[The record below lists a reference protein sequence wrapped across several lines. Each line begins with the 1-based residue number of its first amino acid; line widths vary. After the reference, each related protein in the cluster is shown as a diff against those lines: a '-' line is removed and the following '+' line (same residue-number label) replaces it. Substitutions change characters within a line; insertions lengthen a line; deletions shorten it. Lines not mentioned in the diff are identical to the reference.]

1 MTKADQKCKYSC
13 AEQFELNGQE
23 THRCVNKDFS
33 SSWLPFQDYDDFQ
46 IEPKKL
52 DHFLPP
58 KCIPICGNHETVTNG
73 HVTCTGGNV
82 TDTCS
87 ITCDNGYNLIKGTAL
102 F

>member
-1 MTKADQKCKYSC
+1 MTKPNRKCEYSC
-13 AEQFELNGQE
+13 AEQFELNGRQ
-23 THRCVNKDFS
+23 THHCVNKDFS
-33 SSWLPFQDYDDFQ
+33 SSWMPFQDHDDFQ
-46 IEPKKL
+46 IQPKKL
-52 DHFLPP
+52 DHFIPP
-58 KCIPICGNHETVTNG
+58 KCIPICENHKTVING

>member
-1 MTKADQKCKYSC
+1 MTKPNRKCEYSC

-23 THRCVNKDFS
+23 THHCVNKDFS
-33 SSWLPFQDYDDFQ
+33 SSWMPLQDHDDFKIQ
-46 IEPKKL
+46 PKKL
-52 DHFLPP
+52 DHFIPS
-58 KCIPICGNHETVTNG
+58 KCIPICENHKTVING

-87 ITCDNGYNLIKGTAL
+87 ITCDSGYNLIKGTAL